1 MNPIILIFLFIAI
14 VVPIATLDFIM
25 PTMVLIC
32 FVIGCQVACCFL
44 AVTNY
49 PH

>member
-1 MNPIILIFLFIAI
+1 MNPIILIFFFIAI
-14 VVPIATLDFIM
+14 VVPIAALVFIM

-32 FVIGCQVACCFL
+32 FVIGCQVACWLL